1 MPVAHRENP
10 AGQTAISRCQ
20 QQADGMVV
28 DWSDGYS
35 SFFHSIWLRDCCYC
49 ANCGDS
55 YSSKRFVVPSDIP
68 LDVTAAK
75 AEITPQG
82 LLSIT
87 WQQDGHVSHYDPLW
101 LRQHSY
107 DAESRSARF
116 HQPVLWDAKLAGS
129 LPTVAFEAARS
140 DESRRLELYR
150 KLRDYGFVVV
160 SGGPTEAG
168 GIEAVANLIGD
179 LGDSAYTKIFDLS
192 PASSIKTMGNTQ
204 KAVPPHT
211 DEAFRY
217 SPPGINILGC
227 VRPAAD
233 GGESVLVD
241 GFQVAGQLRAE
252 NPQMFDLLCHYQQ
265 NFNRIHPGTLDQRNR
280 QRMIE
285 RDDRGEV
292 IGIRFHTRSAGPMD
306 LPADR
311 VKPYYA
317 AHRELCRLMMSD
329 ENQVSFQLQAGES
342 VLFDNHRVLH
352 SRTEF
357 QDPERFLQIC
367 NVARES
373 FHERLRLLADKLGFP
388 AEANMVLAAGVS

>member
-1 MPVAHRENP
+1 MQSAHRESP
-10 AGQTAISRCQ
+10 AGQASISRCEQ
-20 QQADGMVV
+20 HSDGIVV
-28 DWSDGYS
+28 DWFDGHS

-49 ANCGDS
+49 ADCGDS
-55 YSSKRFVVPSDIP
+55 YSSKRFVVPADIP
-68 LDVTAAK
+68 LDVSVAN

-101 LRQHSY
+101 LRQHCY
-107 DAESRSARF
+107 DEASRSARF
-116 HQPVLWDAKLAGS
+116 HQPVLWDAKLVES
-129 LPTVAFEAARS
+129 LPSVDFERAHG
-140 DESRRLELYR
+140 DEKQRLEMYR
-150 KLRDYGFVVV
+150 KLRDFGFVVV
-160 SGGPTEAG
+160 TGGPTEAG

-179 LGDSAYTKIFDLS
+179 LGDSAYSKIFDLS
-192 PASSIKTMGNTQ
+192 PSSSIKTMGNTQ

-217 SPPGINILGC
+217 APPGINILGC
-227 VRPAAD
+227 VRPAVD

-241 GFQVAGQLRAE
+241 GFFVAERLRKQNQA
-252 NPQMFDLLCHYQQ
+252 MFELLCHYQQ
-265 NFNRIHPGTLDQRNR
+265 NFNRIHPGTLDQRSR

-292 IGIRFHTRSAGPMD
+292 IGIRFHTRAAGPMD
-306 LPADR
+306 LPADM
-311 VKPYYA
+311 VQPYYA
-317 AHRELCRLMMSD
+317 AHRELCKLMISD
-329 ENQVSFQLQAGES
+329 KNQVNFQLQAGDS

-373 FHERLRLLADKLGFP
+373 FHERLRLLADRLGFP
-388 AEANMVLAAGVS
+388 AEAGMVLAAGVS